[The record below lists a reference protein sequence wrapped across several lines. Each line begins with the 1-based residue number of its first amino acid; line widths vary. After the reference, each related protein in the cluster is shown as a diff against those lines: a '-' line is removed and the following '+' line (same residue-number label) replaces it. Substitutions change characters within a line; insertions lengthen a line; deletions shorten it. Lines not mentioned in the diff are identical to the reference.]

1 MTLATTD
8 TPLTMAE
15 GFFHPQQLVVP
26 GVSVD
31 QLCASMVRVV
41 PKTLLVLDI
50 APDGHDARS
59 QERNE
64 AEPDGSETW
73 YRFFSREDR
82 EKVDDPDFAMRMVQH
97 EFSRLVKAGAVFP
110 ATIPLDGGG
119 SGFSISADGYVLSN
133 FHLVTAEVSNNG
145 RDGGVV
151 NNEVLCKSLRA
162 QVAHKRSDGAWQWQ
176 DANAVW
182 LVSNPSFDRALEAET
197 DGLLHPREDTALLRI
212 DPPPQAH
219 LTLSERILDVGEDV
233 WMAGFPIRSARRP
246 TSLQRIGYSNA
257 DASLRVSAGQVKAIE
272 ADRYFSA
279 DLDGAAG
286 NSGSAVFD
294 KNGLVVGMFSRAV
307 GAAQRNATGYGHVNW
322 VQVTARMA
330 MHGLAL
336 DQVLQRRG

>member
-1 MTLATTD
+1 M
-8 TPLTMAE
+8 
-15 GFFHPQQLVVP
+15 
-26 GVSVD
+26 
-31 QLCASMVRVV
+31 
-41 PKTLLVLDI
+41 LDI
-50 APDGHDARS
+50 APDGQDARS

-119 SGFSISADGYVLSN
+119 SGFAISPDGYVLTN
-133 FHLVTAEVSNNG
+133 FHLVPSEVSNNG

-151 NNEVLCKSLRA
+151 NSEVLCKSLHV
-162 QVAHKRSDGAWQWQ
+162 QVAHQGSDGVWKWQ
-176 DANAVW
+176 DAKSVW
-182 LVSNPSFDRALEAET
+182 LVSNPSFDRALEAED

-212 DPPPQAH
+212 DPPPEAH
-219 LTLSERILDVGEDV
+219 LTLSERILDVGENV

-246 TSLQRIGYSNA
+246 SSLQRTGYSNA
-257 DASLRVSAGQVKAIE
+257 DASLRVSSGQVTEKE

-279 DLDGAAG
+279 DLDGSAG

-307 GAAQRNATGYGHVNW
+307 GAAQRNATEYGHVNW
-322 VQVTARMA
+322 VQVTTRMA
-330 MHGLAL
+330 IHGLAL
-336 DQVLQRRG
+336 DQVLRRGG